1 MHNSLIFSIKE
12 TELEKLQKRVEKLV
26 KANKSLKK
34 DKRNLKRRLTTSQN
48 KSNKYRSEL
57 KKKEKPNV
65 GLDKES
71 FEQIMSLLDDI
82 IIHP

>member
-1 MHNSLIFSIKE
+1 MEKSTKY